1 MTTERSAGRMSVAL
15 TLDAV
20 RARTKL
26 VTRRHSDSW
35 RRLQPG
41 DVLTLIEKGMG
52 LPKGATQ
59 TVVCRVRITSVRLES
74 LVHVDENECA
84 LEGLPHLTPDEF
96 RRFWCDAHGYRGLES
111 PAMLL
116 VVARRIAWEYL

>member
-1 MTTERSAGRMSVAL
+1 MSVAL
-15 TLDAV
+15 TLPAV

-35 RRLQPG
+35 SRLKVG

-52 LPKGATQ
+52 LPKGTKQ
-59 TVVCRVRITSVRLES
+59 TVVCQVRITHVALEALA
-74 LVHVDENECA
+74 LVDDAECI
-84 LEGLPHLTPDEF
+84 LEGLPHLSPAEF
-96 RRFWCDAHGYRGLES
+96 RQFWCDAHGYRNLT
-111 PAMLL
+111 PDQQLA